1 VLPICTG
8 IFVPWIAFSL
18 IHAMLSFYV
27 HEVSPPLCYAVQ
39 AIVCSILG
47 LLTILALLRM
57 LKRWKSKSE
66 SDWFLFLCST
76 TLLAVVIAMVFGNRE
91 FAASGQLFH
100 DVKQLN
106 TYTDVDVSLARGQE
120 MMDAGEVNFAPGTQL
135 DLNKSMGFHNVETY
149 CVAPITSSRAADYQ
163 LEAYDFWAVGMNC
176 CSSGK
181 ADFKCGEY
189 NNPKARAGLRLMKDD
204 QREFFRLAVQKAQS
218 TYQIKAV
225 HPLFFVWV
233 KDAESAVEEYHEIAL
248 QGFMIGTILY
258 FFFQMVMVACTAI
271 CFAKPNLFWY

>member
-1 VLPICTG
+1 MFRAADPYASFYSEAFDSHPAYGSDLLKPSAQEKWTRRRNVNVLPICTG

-100 DVKQLN
+100 D
-106 TYTDVDVSLARGQE
+106 
-120 MMDAGEVNFAPGTQL
+120 
-135 DLNKSMGFHNVETY
+135 
-149 CVAPITSSRAADYQ
+149 SS
-163 LEAYDFWAVGMNC
+163 N
-176 CSSGK
+176 
-181 ADFKCGEY
+181 
-189 NNPKARAGLRLMKDD
+189 
-204 QREFFRLAVQKAQS
+204 
-218 TYQIKAV
+218 
-225 HPLFFVWV
+225 
-233 KDAESAVEEYHEIAL
+233 
-248 QGFMIGTILY
+248 
-258 FFFQMVMVACTAI
+258 
-271 CFAKPNLFWY
+271 